1 MQMNDHVSEL
11 KEEILTFL
19 RIDEDRH
26 IRVDVLK
33 QVYLNK
39 GYSSTEFVWAYNS
52 LKMDSKINGD
62 VDEMWLVK

>member
-1 MQMNDHVSEL
+1 MNDHVSEL

-19 RIDEDRH
+19 SIDEDRR

-33 QVYLNK
+33 RTYLNK
-39 GYSSTEFVWAYNS
+39 GYSNIEFIWAYNS
-52 LKMDSKINGD
+52 LKMESKINGD

>member
-1 MQMNDHVSEL
+1 MNDHVSEL

-33 QVYLNK
+33 RVYLNK

-52 LKMDSKINGD
+52 LKMESKINGD

>member
-1 MQMNDHVSEL
+1 MNDHVSEL

-19 RIDEDRH
+19 RIDEDRR

-33 QVYLNK
+33 RTYLNK
-39 GYSSTEFVWAYNS
+39 GYSNTEFIWAYNS
-52 LKMDSKINGD
+52 LKMESKINGD

>member
-1 MQMNDHVSEL
+1 MNDRVSEL

-33 QVYLNK
+33 VAYLNK
-39 GYSSTEFVWAYNS
+39 GYSNTEFIWAYNS
-52 LKMDSKINGD
+52 LKMESKINGD

>member
-1 MQMNDHVSEL
+1 MNDHVSEL

-33 QVYLNK
+33 LVYLNK
-39 GYSSTEFVWAYNS
+39 GYSNTEVIWAYNS
-52 LKMDSKINGD
+52 LKMESKISGD